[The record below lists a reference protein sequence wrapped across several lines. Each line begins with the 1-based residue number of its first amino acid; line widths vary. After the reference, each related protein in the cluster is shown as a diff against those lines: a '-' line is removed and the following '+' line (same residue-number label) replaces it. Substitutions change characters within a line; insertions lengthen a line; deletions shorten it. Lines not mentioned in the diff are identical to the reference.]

1 MSADAITWT
10 PHVRV
15 NKFEPATVA
24 ELTDLLGRE
33 PTGEDLA
40 YMQQLEGLVPDDVV
54 EEVGNLLTTAGLNR
68 ITNLI
73 IGGGGAAF
81 NNAQAIIGVGSV
93 STAAVVGDTALGGNG
108 SPTTAYYQGADAT
121 YPTQAGGV
129 ITCYSTFASGVANFA
144 WNEWCF
150 GIATGA
156 LTPGGTLSAVGTSPI
171 MLNHKAPAALG
182 TKAAGS
188 SWQAQFTVS
197 LS

>member
-1 MSADAITWT
+1 MSEDAITWT

-40 YMQQLEGLVPDDVV
+40 YLQQHEGLVPDAVA
-54 EEVGNLLTTAGLNR
+54 EETGNLLTTAGLDR
-68 ITNLI
+68 ITKLI
-73 IGGGGAAF
+73 IGAGGAAF
-81 NNAQAIIGVGSV
+81 TNAQAIIGVGSV
-93 STAAVVGDTALGGNG
+93 STAATVGDTALGGNG
-108 SPTTAYYQGADAT
+108 SASTAYYQGADPT
-121 YPTQAGGV
+121 YPTQANGV
-129 ITCYSTFASGVANFA
+129 ITCYSTFGAGVANFA

-150 GIATGA
+150 AIATGT

-171 MLNHKAPAALG
+171 MVNHKAPASLG

-188 SWQAQFTVS
+188 SWQAQFQIS
-197 LS
+197 IS

>member
-24 ELTDLLGRE
+24 ELTDLLGHE
-33 PTGEDLA
+33 PTGADLLHL
-40 YMQQLEGLVPDDVV
+40 QKHEGLVPDDVA
-54 EEVGNLLTTAGLNR
+54 EETGNLLTTVGLNR

-73 IGGGGAAF
+73 VGGGGAAF
-81 NNAQAIIGVGSV
+81 TNSQAIIGVGSV

-108 SPTTAYYQGADAT
+108 STTTAYYQGADAT
-121 YPTQAGGV
+121 YPTQANGL
-129 ITCYSTFASGVANFA
+129 ITCYSTFASGVANFT

-150 GIATGA
+150 GIATGTI
-156 LTPGGTLSAVGTSPI
+156 TPGGTLASVGTSPI
-171 MLNHKAPAALG
+171 MLNHKAPASLG

-188 SWQAQFTVS
+188 SWQAQFQIS
-197 LS
+197 IS